1 MRRAGSLRACFAC
14 ALLLAAVAC
23 APPVDEEEDAALTV
37 EPDDTIPPPPYSEQ
51 TQPSSTPPSAGVP
64 GERVQSDRPA
74 TRRGVLMIEGTA
86 DTTDFR
92 LVETPDGFPLEFS
105 TYMPADMVAEIDS
118 SNAGYSVEF
127 IANFGGTLNPRAYLQ
142 AFFYPRSTA
151 LALART
157 TVDNFVTGL
166 NPEVDRSRAEE
177 PESWASEQTSF
188 SYPHEQQA
196 YTGRIALAQRGDVVF
211 HVLAHYPAEY
221 ADGMGPRIAAILQEW
236 RWADGT
242 PLMR

>member
-1 MRRAGSLRACFAC
+1 MRQAGWFRTSVGC
-14 ALLLAAVAC
+14 ALLCAAAAC
-23 APPVDEEEDAALTV
+23 APPVDEGEEPALTA

-51 TQPSSTPPSAGVP
+51 TQPSSGPPSAGVP
-64 GERVQSDRPA
+64 GERVQSERPA
-74 TRRGVLMIEGTA
+74 RRRGVLMIEGTA
-86 DTTDFR
+86 DSMEFR

-105 TYMPADMVAEIDS
+105 TYVPADMVAEIDS
-118 SNAGYSVEF
+118 SNAGHSVEF
-127 IANFGGTLNPRAYLQ
+127 VANFGGTLNSRAYVQ
-142 AFFYPRSTA
+142 AFFYPRNTA
-151 LALART
+151 LSLART

-166 NPEVDRSRAEE
+166 NPEVDRSRAEA

-188 SYPHEQQA
+188 SYPHEQQT